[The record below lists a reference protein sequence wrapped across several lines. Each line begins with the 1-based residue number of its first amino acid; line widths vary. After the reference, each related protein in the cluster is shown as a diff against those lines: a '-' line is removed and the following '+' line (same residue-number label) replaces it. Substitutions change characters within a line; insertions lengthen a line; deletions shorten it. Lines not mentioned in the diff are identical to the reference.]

1 VTLVRQPDAGGLAAG
16 RAVAEDAIRVAPRSR
31 RRRLRRTGARIFP
44 AGKINA
50 VRVATVLA
58 VLLAWT
64 LATTFQLVPPLFLP
78 SPAAIATQA
87 VAVARDGFAD
97 ASLVQHILASLAR
110 VFTALAFAILLGV
123 PAGLAIGLSPIARG
137 ILDPIIEFIRPIPPL
152 AYLPLIV
159 IWCGIGELTK
169 VLVIFIA
176 VFAPVAIA
184 SAAGVAAVP
193 RDRID
198 AGRALGATRRQIVTH
213 VILPNAL
220 PSILTGLRIGL
231 GVGWSTLVAAEL
243 VAATRGVGFMIQT
256 AAQFL
261 ETDVVLM
268 GILVIAVIA
277 VTLDALVR
285 LAERV
290 LVPWAGKV

>member
-1 VTLVRQPDAGGLAAG
+1 MT
-16 RAVAEDAIRVAPRSR
+16 VAMRSR
-31 RRRLRRTGARIFP
+31 DPRELAPGRTTDTSAPSRRDPRRARGGRKPSRLSTRQVA
-44 AGKINA
+44 AL
-50 VRVATVLA
+50 RVATAMVIIAGWWLA
-58 VLLAWT
+58 AHFAV
-64 LATTFQLVPPLFLP
+64 VPPLFLP
-78 SPAAIATQA
+78 APEAILAQLISIA
-87 VAVARDGFAD
+87 HDGFAD
-97 ASLVQHILASLAR
+97 ATLAEHVLASLGR

-123 PAGLAIGLSPIARG
+123 PAGLAIGLSRVARG

-184 SAAGVAAVP
+184 SAAGVASVP
-193 RDRID
+193 ADRID
-198 AGRALGATRRQIVTH
+198 AGRALGATRLQLVTH

-220 PSILTGLRIGL
+220 PSVLTGLRIGL

-243 VAATRGVGFMIQT
+243 VAATRGLGFMVQT

-268 GILVIAVIA
+268 GILMIAVIA
-277 VTLDALVR
+277 IALDALVR
-285 LAERV
+285 FAERL
-290 LVPWAGKV
+290 LVPWAGKA